1 MNVSE
6 GKNLK
11 QEIDYSKFFKIILSR
26 WYWIAFTL
34 VLALLSAYT
43 YLWYTPK
50 TYSTSA
56 YLKFEEKQA
65 NLSNSV
71 TLAPQTRSYTNKI
84 LSETWTLKSHR
95 TLQKAVDYI
104 DWEVSYF
111 IDGRVRTT
119 DLYPQ
124 KPFLVYILKKDSS
137 SFYRQIIRLN
147 PNSKGFLLQYQH
159 QGKDKEVQKNYGEI
173 IQLPGITFY
182 IRKNFNLISGSQ
194 YLFKFNQKSDFYG
207 RIGAGLNITEAA
219 KFSSI
224 AILSKNDSN
233 PYFAADALNAIIKVY
248 IENDLNDK
256 TQSAKQI
263 IDFIDEQL
271 ENLNTAVTNSGELLK
286 EFKQNN
292 NFLELG
298 SEASQVLTEVTRFE
312 AENLS
317 IDLQLLQLGQL
328 QKQFQKNNQNIS
340 LNFNLDGS
348 LDPLLSNLIG
358 QWNSLIQERVAL
370 SNTFKEGAKPME
382 ELDAKLN
389 ILREAASDNIQTSMS
404 RIKLTK
410 KFNSEKLKQAYN
422 SLQNLPTQE
431 RQLFGLQRDYNINEK
446 IFSYLSE
453 KKLEA
458 QISKASILPD
468 AKSIDPARPNLYP
481 VTPVPTA
488 IWRFAW
494 IIGIGSGI
502 GLIFLAR
509 LLNPYI
515 YDKETIESLTNTP
528 IIGLIR
534 NYPEKLDADSK
545 QLLTLAKPK
554 SLFAESVRSVRT
566 NLSFVAGEKQ
576 SKVICITSE
585 VAGEGKSFVSLNLA
599 SSLALIDKRVI
610 FIAADLRRS
619 KIHKTFGLKQEA
631 GLSTYLANQH
641 ELQDIIRPSGQENLD
656 IIIAGQVPPNPAEL
670 MYSPRF
676 TQLLAQ
682 LKQQYDYILFDTAP
696 IGLVSDALPLIRVS
710 DINLFVIRTG
720 KSKPSAATIPNRIA
734 NEYQL
739 ENTFI
744 ILNDYRTEALY
755 SNYYSTKYS
764 DNYYGYYYT
773 DGSYDGAGYY
783 TDDRPQKWWKRWKS
797 GKWKG

>member
-1 MNVSE
+1 MQNKKKDSI
-6 GKNLK
+6 N
-11 QEIDYSKFFKIILSR
+11 QEIDYRKIFIIIISR
-26 WYWIAFTL
+26 WYWILFTI
-34 VLALLSAYT
+34 VISLLCAYI

-50 TYSTSA
+50 TYSTSTF
-56 YLKFEEKQA
+56 LKFEEKQA
-65 NLSNSV
+65 NLSSSV
-71 TLAPQTRSYTNKI
+71 TLSSSTRSFTNKI

-95 TLQKAVDYI
+95 TLQKAVNYL

-111 IDGRVRTT
+111 IDGRIRTT

-124 KPFLVYILKKDSS
+124 KPFLVYVLKKDSS
-137 SFYRQIIRLN
+137 NFHQSVIRLN
-147 PNSKGFLLQYQH
+147 PNPKGFLITYKYQ
-159 QGKDKEVQKNYGEI
+159 GREKEIQKNYNDI
-173 IQLPGITFY
+173 IQLPGISFY
-182 IRKNFNLISGSQ
+182 IKKKLNLASGSQ

-207 RIGAGLNITEAA
+207 RMGAGLNIGEAA
-219 KFSSI
+219 RFSSI
-224 AILSKNDSN
+224 AVLSKSDSN

-263 IDFIDEQL
+263 IDFIDQQL
-271 ENLNTAVTNSGELLK
+271 ANLTTAVTNSGERLK
-286 EFKQNN
+286 EFKQSN
-292 NFLELG
+292 NFLEL
-298 SEASQVLTEVTRFE
+298 SAEASQVLSEVTRFE
-312 AENLS
+312 AENRG
-317 IDLQLLQLGQL
+317 IELQLLQLNQL
-328 QKQFQKNNQNIS
+328 QKQFQRNN

-358 QWNSLIQERVAL
+358 QWNSLIQERIAL
-370 SNTFKEGAKPME
+370 SNTFKNNAKPME

-389 ILREAASDNIQTSMS
+389 ILREAAADNIQATIN

-410 KFNSEKLKQAYN
+410 KFNQDKLKEAYN

-481 VTPVPTA
+481 ISPVPTA

-515 YDKETIESLTNTP
+515 YDKETIESLTTTP

-534 NYPEKLDADSK
+534 NYPQKLDTDSK
-545 QLLTLAKPK
+545 QLLTLAQPK

-566 NLSFVAGEKQ
+566 NLSFVAGDKQ
-576 SKVICITSE
+576 SKVICVTSE

-599 SSLALIDKRVI
+599 SSLALIDKKVI

-619 KIHKTFGLKQEA
+619 KIHKTFGLKQQA
-631 GLSTYLANQH
+631 GLSTYLASQH
-641 ELQDIIRPSGQENLD
+641 ELKDIIHASGQENLD
-656 IIIAGQVPPNPAEL
+656 FIIAGQVPPNPAEL
-670 MYSPRF
+670 MYSPRL
-676 TQLLAQ
+676 TELLTQ
-682 LKQQYDYILFDTAP
+682 LKQAYDYILFDTAP

-734 NEYQL
+734 TEYQL
-739 ENTFI
+739 DNTFI

-764 DNYYGYYYT
+764 DNYYGYYYN

-783 TDDRPQKWWKRWKS
+783 TDDRPQKWWKRWKNER
-797 GKWKG
+797 WKG

>member
-1 MNVSE
+1 MGISEKANV
-6 GKNLK
+6 K
-11 QEIDYSKFFKIILSR
+11 QEIDYSKFFKILFSR
-26 WYWIAFTL
+26 WYWIIFTL
-34 VLALLSAYT
+34 VISLLVAYT

-50 TYSTSA
+50 TYSTNA

-71 TLAPQTRSYTNKI
+71 TLAPQTRNYTNKI
-84 LSETWTLKSHR
+84 LSETWILKSHR
-95 TLQKAVDYI
+95 TIQKAVEYI

-124 KPFLVYILKKDSS
+124 KPFLVHILKKDSS
-137 SFYRQIIRLN
+137 NFYRQIIRLN
-147 PNSKGFLLQYQH
+147 PNSKGFLLQYKH
-159 QGKDKEVQKNYGEI
+159 HGKEREIQKNYEDI
-173 IQLPGITFY
+173 IHLPGITFY
-182 IRKNFNLISGSQ
+182 IRKNFNLIPGSQ

-207 RIGAGLNITEAA
+207 RIGAGLNIIEAA

-224 AILSKNDSN
+224 AVLSKSDSN
-233 PYFAADALNAIIKVY
+233 PYFAADALNAIMKVY

-271 ENLNTAVTNSGELLK
+271 ANLNTAVTNSGERLK
-286 EFKQNN
+286 EFKQSN

-298 SEASQVLTEVTRFE
+298 AEASQVLGEVTRFE
-312 AENLS
+312 AENRS
-317 IDLQLLQLGQL
+317 IDLQLLQLSQL
-328 QKQFQKNNQNIS
+328 QKQFQKNNQTIS

-348 LDPLLSNLIG
+348 LDPLLNNLIG
-358 QWNSLIQERVAL
+358 QWNGMIQERVAL
-370 SNTFKEGAKPME
+370 SNTFKNGAKPIE

-389 ILREAASDNIQTSMS
+389 ILREAAADNIQATIN

-410 KFNSEKLKQAYN
+410 KFNQEKLNEAYN
-422 SLQNLPTQE
+422 SLKNLPTQE

-534 NYPEKLDADSK
+534 NFPEKLDADSK
-545 QLLTLAKPK
+545 QLLTLSKPK

-576 SKVICITSE
+576 SKVICVTSE

-599 SSLALIDKRVI
+599 SSLALIDKKVI

-619 KIHKTFGLKQEA
+619 KIHKTFGLKQQA

-641 ELQDIIRPSGQENLD
+641 ELQDIIHQSGQENLD

-670 MYSPRF
+670 MYSPRL
-676 TQLLAQ
+676 TQLLEQ

-734 NEYQL
+734 SEYEL

-783 TDDRPQKWWKRWKS
+783 TDDRPQQWWKKIL
-797 GKWKG
+797 KWKG

>member
-1 MNVSE
+1 MQN
-6 GKNLK
+6 KKTDTIN
-11 QEIDYSKFFKIILSR
+11 QEIDYKKFFNIIISR
-26 WYWIAFTL
+26 WYWILFTL
-34 VLALLSAYT
+34 LIALLSAYI

-50 TYSTSA
+50 TYSTSTF
-56 YLKFEEKQA
+56 LKFEEKQA

-71 TLAPQTRSYTNKI
+71 TLSSSTRSFTNKI
-84 LSETWTLKSHR
+84 LSETWTLKSNR

-111 IDGRVRTT
+111 IDGRVRTS

-124 KPFLVYILKKDSS
+124 KPFLIYILKKDSAN
-137 SFYRQIIRLN
+137 FYKSLIRLT
-147 PNSKGFLLQYQH
+147 PNSKGFLITYKYH
-159 QGKDKEVQKNYGEI
+159 GKEKEIQKRYNDI
-173 IQLPGITFY
+173 IQLPGISFY
-182 IRKNFNLISGSQ
+182 IKKNYTLVSGSQ
-194 YLFKFNQKSDFYG
+194 YLFKFNLKSDFYG
-207 RIGAGLNITEAA
+207 RMRAGLNIGEAA
-219 KFSSI
+219 RFASI
-224 AILSKNDSN
+224 AVLSKSDSN

-248 IENDLNDK
+248 IENDLGDK

-271 ENLNTAVTNSGELLK
+271 ANLNTAVTNSGERLK
-286 EFKQNN
+286 EFKQSN

-298 SEASQVLTEVTRFE
+298 AEASQVLNEVTRFE
-312 AENLS
+312 AENRN
-317 IDLQLLQLGQL
+317 IDLQLLQFSQL
-328 QKQFQKNNQNIS
+328 QKQFQKNNQSIS

-348 LDPLLSNLIG
+348 LDPLLNNLIG

-370 SNTFKEGAKPME
+370 SNSFKDGAKPIE

-389 ILREAASDNIQTSMS
+389 ILREAAADNIQATIN

-410 KFNSEKLKQAYN
+410 KFNQEKLNEAYN
-422 SLQNLPTQE
+422 SLKNLPTQE

-515 YDKETIESLTNTP
+515 YDKETIESLTNIP

-545 QLLTLAKPK
+545 QLLTLSKPK

-576 SKVICITSE
+576 SKIICVTSE

-599 SSLALIDKRVI
+599 SSLALIDKKVI

-619 KIHKTFGLKQEA
+619 KIHKTFGLKQQA

-641 ELQDIIRPSGQENLD
+641 ELQDIIHQSGQENLD

-670 MYSPRF
+670 MYSPRL
-676 TQLLAQ
+676 TQLLEQ

-734 NEYQL
+734 SEYEL

-783 TDDRPQKWWKRWKS
+783 TDDRPQQWWKKIL
-797 GKWKG
+797 KWKG